1 VIEEV
6 PGSRPDALVNAG
18 IGGSAPAEEVSQPS
32 PAAECAGKRF
42 ERDAEI
48 IRITGANADK
58 KVEYDRRAEKAKR
71 QVMDVKERLSL
82 TGFAELNRRSNEWKE
97 LPQPGSEPETAEAQ
111 EASVA
116 EVIE

>member
-1 VIEEV
+1 MIEEV

-82 TGFAELNRRSNEWKE
+82 TGFAELNRWSKEWKE
-97 LPQPGSEPETAEAQ
+97 LLPPGSESETAEARVGS
-111 EASVA
+111 ET
-116 EVIE
+116 EVFE